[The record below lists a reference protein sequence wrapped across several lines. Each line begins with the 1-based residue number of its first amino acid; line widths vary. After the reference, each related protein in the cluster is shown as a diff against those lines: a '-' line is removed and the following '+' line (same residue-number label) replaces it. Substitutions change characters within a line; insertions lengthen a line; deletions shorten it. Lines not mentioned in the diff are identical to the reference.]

1 MAQRHLQ
8 FRGFRAQQDTET
20 IKVYSHSFAFMNCQ
34 LLHFGKKREKP
45 NVKQL
50 WGEQKVT
57 ALEKVLLLVSFR
69 KNGKLSVDDKSEV
82 CWEELLISSG
92 RNCVV
97 LMSADNQHLT
107 SIKNRELH

>member
-1 MAQRHLQ
+1 M
-8 FRGFRAQQDTET
+8 
-20 IKVYSHSFAFMNCQ
+20 
-34 LLHFGKKREKP
+34 
-45 NVKQL
+45 
-50 WGEQKVT
+50 T

-69 KNGKLSVDDKSEV
+69 RNGKLSVDDKSEV

-107 SIKNRELH
+107 GSYVRKIVQKKAVISNWILVK